1 MGSQN
6 MVTVRVKPVKPTSG
20 TRISLNALDKTF
32 SYYFTPL
39 NLFFKPSSLGP
50 TKLENF
56 VDSLQ
61 DVLDRL
67 PLIAGSI
74 YNVEDAHGAKSKE
87 LVDDGRGVDL
97 IWGNS
102 PIAYVDHLEVDSLM
116 PRSLAANLE
125 ISDETIL
132 MVKFTK
138 ACSLLSTTLHMNN
151 SLFSLPVVHWPCV
164 SVYHTCSLI
173 ARLML
178 I

>member
-1 MGSQN
+1 
-6 MVTVRVKPVKPTSG
+6 MVTVRVKPARPSSG
-20 TRISLNALDKTF
+20 SRISLSAADKSF
-32 SYYFTPL
+32 VVLIPL
-39 NLFFKPSSLGP
+39 NLFYKPSAIGPIRLGD
-50 TKLENF
+50 F
-56 VDSLQ
+56 VNSLQ

-74 YNVEDAHGAKSKE
+74 YNVEDVHGVKAKE

-97 IWGNS
+97 IW
-102 PIAYVDHLEVDSLM
+102 VDSPNTYIHMDELESLT
-116 PRSLAANLE
+116 PRDPLGNLE
-125 ISDETIL
+125 TSDETIL